1 MIEMAH
7 GPKRQNTTQRQSR
20 QYHLRFGPQLLQIA
34 EQAEDMGALD
44 GAVQPLRDKQ
54 VNLREIRQLAGYLKS
69 GIATN
74 YQL

>member
-1 MIEMAH
+1 
-7 GPKRQNTTQRQSR
+7 
-20 QYHLRFGPQLLQIA
+20 
-34 EQAEDMGALD
+34 MGALD